1 MRGRGNTGVD
11 MAYQGG
17 VGGTFKNLWSPD
29 LTTRA
34 GALSGTQ
41 TASTVLFLIGGL
53 RTAILLVALG
63 PTQIAQAIAAGNVF
77 IIIAVAIIANML
89 LAAFLLRRG
98 RGAIPAIIAAV
109 LYFFDLLLGGNI
121 LSWVIGALLLAAMI
135 GGVRGALALR
145 RGTGFSDD
153 TYETFA

>member
-1 MRGRGNTGVD
+1 

-34 GALSGTQ
+34 GALSGAQ
-41 TASTVLFLIGGL
+41 TASNVLFIIGGL
-53 RTAILLVALG
+53 RTALLLVALG
-63 PTQIAQAIAAGNVF
+63 PTLILQAIIEGNVVV
-77 IIIAVAIIANML
+77 IITVAIIANML
-89 LAAFLLRRG
+89 LAAILLRKG
-98 RGAIPAIIAAV
+98 RGAIPAIIATI

-135 GGVRGALALR
+135 GGVRGSLALR

>member
-1 MRGRGNTGVD
+1 

-17 VGGTFKNLWSPD
+17 IGGTFKNLWSPD

-41 TASTVLFLIGGL
+41 TASTVFFFIGGL
-53 RTAILLVALG
+53 RTLLLLLAFG
-63 PTQIAQAIAAGNVF
+63 PTLILQSIADGNMV
-77 IIIAVAIIANML
+77 IIIAVAVIVNML
-89 LAAFLLRRG
+89 FAAYLLRQG
-98 RGAIPAIIAAV
+98 RGVIPAIIATI
-109 LYFFDLLLGGNI
+109 LYFFDLLLGGNL
-121 LSWVIGALLLAAMI
+121 LSWAIGALLLAAMI
-135 GGVRGALALR
+135 GGIRGAFALR

>member
-1 MRGRGNTGVD
+1 

-17 VGGTFKNLWSPD
+17 IGGTFKNLWSPD

-41 TASTVLFLIGGL
+41 TASTVLFIIGGL
-53 RTAILLVALG
+53 RAALLLLAFG
-63 PTQIAQAIAAGNVF
+63 PTQIAQAIVEGNVIV
-77 IIIAVAIIANML
+77 IITLAIVANML

-98 RGAIPAIIAAV
+98 RGAIPAIIATI

>member
-1 MRGRGNTGVD
+1 

-17 VGGTFKNLWSPD
+17 IGGTFKNLWSPD

-53 RTAILLVALG
+53 RTAMLLLALG
-63 PTQIAQAIAAGNVF
+63 PTLIVQAALEGNAVV
-77 IIIAVAIIANML
+77 IITVAIIANML

-98 RGAIPAIIAAV
+98 RGAIPAIIATI
-109 LYFFDLLLGGNI
+109 LYFFDLLISGNI

>member
-1 MRGRGNTGVD
+1 

-17 VGGTFKNLWSPD
+17 IGGTFKNLWSPD

-41 TASTVLFLIGGL
+41 TASNVLFIIGGL
-53 RTAILLVALG
+53 RTVLLLIAFGPALIL
-63 PTQIAQAIAAGNVF
+63 QAVMEGNVVV
-77 IIIAVAIIANML
+77 IITVAIIANMF
-89 LAAFLLRRG
+89 LAAILLRSG
-98 RGAIPAIIAAV
+98 RGAIPAIIATI

-121 LSWVIGALLLAAMI
+121 LSWVIGVLLLAAMI

>member
-1 MRGRGNTGVD
+1 

-17 VGGTFKNLWSPD
+17 IGGTFKNLWSPD

-41 TASTVLFLIGGL
+41 TASTVLFIIGGL
-53 RTAILLVALG
+53 RTAMLLLALG
-63 PTQIAQAIAAGNVF
+63 PTLIVQAVLEGNIVV
-77 IIIAVAIIANML
+77 IITVAIVANML
-89 LAAFLLRRG
+89 LAAILLRGG
-98 RGAIPAIIAAV
+98 RGAIPAIIATV
-109 LYFFDLLLGGNI
+109 LYFFDLLIGGNI

>member
-1 MRGRGNTGVD
+1 

-17 VGGTFKNLWSPD
+17 IGGTFKNLWSPD

-41 TASTVLFLIGGL
+41 TASTVLFIIGGL
-53 RTAILLVALG
+53 RTAMLLLALG
-63 PTQIAQAIAAGNVF
+63 PTLIVQAVLEGNVVV
-77 IIIAVAIIANML
+77 IITVAIVANML
-89 LAAFLLRRG
+89 LAAILLRGG
-98 RGAIPAIIAAV
+98 RGAIPAIIATI
-109 LYFFDLLLGGNI
+109 LYFFDLLIGGNI

>member
-1 MRGRGNTGVD
+1 M
-11 MAYQGG
+11 
-17 VGGTFKNLWSPD
+17 
-29 LTTRA
+29 
-34 GALSGTQ
+34 SGMQ

-53 RTAILLVALG
+53 RTVLLLVALG
-63 PTQIAQAIAAGNVF
+63 PTLIVQAILDGNVIV
-77 IIIAVAIIANML
+77 IITVAIIANML

-98 RGAIPAIIAAV
+98 RGAIPAIIATI
-109 LYFFDLLLGGNI
+109 LYFFDLLLSGSI
-121 LSWVIGALLLAAMI
+121 FSWVIGALLLAAMI